1 MTKKPLRLVERLKE
15 RAASRKPKPLGWF
28 GRLPIEYQK
37 EFSDARAAWQAG
49 EIRTSCLQLARELVE
64 ECRAA
69 GIEVPGL
76 QGLRN
81 WLSKG

>member
-28 GRLPIEYQK
+28 GRLPGDYQK
-37 EFSDARAAWQAG
+37 EFSEARDAWRAGQISA
-49 EIRTSCLQLARELVE
+49 SCSQMARDIID
-64 ECRAA
+64 ECSAA
-69 GIEVPGL
+69 GIAVCGL
-76 QGLRN
+76 QGVRN